1 MSVVVLK
8 FGGSSLASLARISH
22 VADIIISH
30 RKQGESVVVV
40 VSAMAGVT
48 DQLIG
53 LSDQIGSRFCGRE
66 KAALLATGEM
76 QSCCLLAMTLLA
88 RNVKAKSFNAFQLS
102 LLAEGGFAE
111 SLPSQMDVTRI
122 KNCLEGNTVAIV
134 AGFQGLNESGDIVNF
149 GRSGSDTTAV
159 FLAGSLHAKR
169 CDIYTDVDG
178 VMTADPR
185 YVAQAKCLSEVPVD
199 IMQSYANFGAYV
211 LHPNSVQ
218 VAKKMGI
225 DVRVL
230 SSFGRGSGTNIISNA
245 DLSQARV
252 YGFSRQTG
260 FKISQVLSR
269 YADIECSDQLHH
281 CTDGK
286 YSFFA
291 GEEGAIKWL
300 IHHLRQK
307 HGDEIAVATTENIDR
322 IVMVGVKLQEF
333 ESVLQYMRKY
343 AIYPELVVH
352 DEYAISL
359 YIPSAQTKQVMED
372 LHFMVFS
379 HFKMSHL
386 SD

>member
-1 MSVVVLK
+1 
-8 FGGSSLASLARISH
+8 
-22 VADIIISH
+22 
-30 RKQGESVVVV
+30 
-40 VSAMAGVT
+40 MAGV

-178 VMTADPR
+178 VMTILAMLLKR
-185 YVAQAKCLSEVPVD
+185 SVLVKCQLISCSHMR
-199 IMQSYANFGAYV
+199 ILCLF

-218 VAKKMGI
+218 
-225 DVRVL
+225 
-230 SSFGRGSGTNIISNA
+230 
-245 DLSQARV
+245 
-252 YGFSRQTG
+252 
-260 FKISQVLSR
+260 
-269 YADIECSDQLHH
+269 
-281 CTDGK
+281 GK
-286 YSFFA
+286 
-291 GEEGAIKWL
+291 
-300 IHHLRQK
+300 
-307 HGDEIAVATTENIDR
+307 EN
-322 IVMVGVKLQEF
+322 G
-333 ESVLQYMRKY
+333 
-343 AIYPELVVH
+343 H
-352 DEYAISL
+352 
-359 YIPSAQTKQVMED
+359 
-372 LHFMVFS
+372 
-379 HFKMSHL
+379 
-386 SD
+386 